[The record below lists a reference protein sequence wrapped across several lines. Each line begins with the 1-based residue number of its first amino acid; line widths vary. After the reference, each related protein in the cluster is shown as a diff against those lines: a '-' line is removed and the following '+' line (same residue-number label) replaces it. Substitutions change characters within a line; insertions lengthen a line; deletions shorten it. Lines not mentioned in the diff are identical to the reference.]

1 MRTALLLS
9 IGLVIRRAPRFR
21 RSGFGQPASH
31 LTPRRA
37 APRPTVAIPT
47 RSSSTRVTA
56 LKQAV
61 QRESQKNESKSKI
74 VCGMTI
80 IEADPYFDQ
89 KMKVTP
95 PKDGERALH
104 DSRHRSRGLQFPEQ
118 SSVLSEVRRAERQQE
133 RPLRQVRPCPSGSA
147 RS

>member
-9 IGLVIRRAPRFR
+9 MRARFSA
-21 RSGFGQPASH
+21 RSPFPPDQAVGQSASH
-31 LTPRRA
+31 GTPRRA
-37 APRPTVAIPT
+37 ASRAIIESLCEAL
-47 RSSSTRVTA
+47 RRRVEA

-95 PKDGERALH
+95 PKDANVRYTIRAV
-104 DSRHRSRGLQFPEQ
+104 DPAVCNSRSK
-118 SSVLSEVRRAERQQE
+118 
-133 RPLRQVRPCPSGSA
+133 
-147 RS
+147 